1 VKRAHEQPEYDDR
14 DRMIAATERLA
25 ALLEGAGPNIV
36 VTPVGD
42 DGGGH
47 DTLPENVL
55 RHLGPGIGD
64 LVAAEPDTATPPQ
77 QPGGG
82 RPRGRIVDAVPA
94 TPPPAKRAPRKAA
107 DPKAPPAAAE
117 APARAAARTF
127 SRLPQ
132 SPPAA
137 GRPAAAADAAR
148 HPPVLPAP
156 SASPP
161 TAGARPHS
169 GGGELAEALRAS
181 RRAFLA
187 TGGFSFVINVLMLT
201 GPLFMLQVYDRVL
214 TSGSISTLVALS
226 AMTAALY
233 GIIGYLELVR
243 SRIVVRIG
251 AEVDGRIGDRVFEA
265 SLRRSVVG
273 QGTSL
278 PALRELDTLRQ
289 FLASQGPL
297 TFFDAPWTPIY
308 LAVIFMLHWTLGIA
322 ATIGA
327 ALLFAIAVL
336 SEARSR
342 TPLAAAG
349 KAAFKSLE
357 LAETGQRNAE
367 AITAM
372 GMLGAYRERWQQANR
387 ESLAWQIFA
396 ADRLGGMS
404 ALSKSLRLLL
414 QSLMLAIGAALAIN
428 GHISAGAIVAGTII
442 FGRALAPVEQA
453 IGQWRQFLKARES
466 YEKLDEL
473 LRKEPPQPART
484 SLPAPKGILTVTG
497 LRVASPETRQV
508 ILSGLAFEV
517 KPGQMLAVIGP
528 SASGKS
534 TLART
539 LVGLWPAASGQVK
552 LDGARIDQW
561 SQEALGRH
569 IGYLPQNV
577 ELFAGTVADN
587 IARFQSDASDADI
600 VAAATQA
607 HAHEMILALPEGYQ
621 TQLGAFGTYLSAGQ
635 RQRIGLARALY
646 GNPALVVLDEPNSN
660 LDRSGDEAL
669 ASAVGGMRRRGQ
681 TVVLV
686 SHRVQAIG
694 MADLLLYLD
703 RGTQRAFGPR
713 DEVMKLFQGASNAQT
728 VERGRQPAAAVA
740 TPPADVKGG
749 AA

>member
-1 VKRAHEQPEYDDR
+1 MKRIHHQPEPDDR
-14 DRMIAATERLA
+14 ERMIAATERLA

-36 VTPVGD
+36 VTPLAEEETG
-42 DGGGH
+42 
-47 DTLPENVL
+47 LPENL
-55 RHLGPGIGD
+55 RRLTPG
-64 LVAAEPDTATPPQ
+64 ATATSSDETMARAHDPLT
-77 QPGGG
+77 
-82 RPRGRIVDAVPA
+82 RARGRIRGGGDAAAPA
-94 TPPPAKRAPRKAA
+94 TAS
-107 DPKAPPAAAE
+107 PAAASVASASARVADTRT
-117 APARAAARTF
+117 APSFAA
-127 SRLPQ
+127 SG
-132 SPPAA
+132 AA
-137 GRPAAAADAAR
+137 TGAADA
-148 HPPVLPAP
+148 PPVLAAP
-156 SASPP
+156 ERIERKAHV
-161 TAGARPHS
+161 AGSKPSLA
-169 GGGELAEALRAS
+169 GGELADALQLS
-181 RRAFLA
+181 RRAFMA
-187 TGGFSFVINVLMLT
+187 TGLFSLVINVLMLT

-233 GIIGYLELVR
+233 AIIGYLELVR

-265 SLRRSVVG
+265 SLRRSVLG
-273 QGTSL
+273 QGTSV

-297 TFFDAPWTPIY
+297 TLFDAPWTPIY
-308 LAVIFMLHWTLGIA
+308 LLVVFMLHWTLGVA

-327 ALLFAIAVL
+327 VMLFAIAVM

-342 TPLAAAG
+342 GPLAEAG
-349 KAAFKSLE
+349 KSAFRSLE

-372 GMLGAYRERWQQANR
+372 GMLGAYRARWQQANR
-387 ESLAWQIFA
+387 ESIAWQLFA
-396 ADRLGGMS
+396 ADRLGSMS
-404 ALSKSLRLLL
+404 ALSKALRLLL

-428 GHISAGAIVAGTII
+428 GQISAGSIVAATII

-453 IGQWRQFLKARES
+453 IGEWRAFLKARES
-466 YEKLDEL
+466 YDKLDEL
-473 LRKEPPQPART
+473 LQKEPPPPPRT
-484 SLPAPKGILTVTG
+484 SLPAPKGILSVSG
-497 LRVASPETRQV
+497 LRVSSPATQAA
-508 ILSGLAFEV
+508 ILNGLSFEV

-539 LVGLWPAASGQVK
+539 LVGLWQPSAGQVK

-587 IARFQSDASDADI
+587 IARFTAGASDADV
-600 VAAATQA
+600 VAAASQA

-646 GNPALVVLDEPNSN
+646 GRPALVVLDEPNSN
-660 LDRSGDEAL
+660 LDRAGDEAL
-669 ASAVGGMRRRGQ
+669 ASAVTGMRERGQ

-686 SHRVQAIG
+686 SHRVQAIT
-694 MADLLLYLD
+694 MADLLLYID
-703 RGTQRAFGPR
+703 RGAQRAFGPR
-713 DEVMKLFQGASNAQT
+713 DEVLKLFQGASNAQT
-728 VERGRQPAAAVA
+728 VERGRRSTDYPQQP
-740 TPPADVKGG
+740 PPTRAPKGG
-749 AA
+749 EA